1 MRKIK
6 EELILKL
13 IKFLIE
19 YIKSPRTIYAAGL
32 CIKMFELLTKTE
44 LITKVSYEL
53 RISFTD
59 KITYY

>member
-1 MRKIK
+1 M
-6 EELILKL
+6 KL

-44 LITKVSYEL
+44 LITKVSYDL